1 VLDHASIMSE
11 IIPSLFVGCLPEPQV
26 EVGRRSLDWRRKR
39 SGTRKESPHHVMID
53 EPMERF
59 DGDQAAI
66 AEARD
71 RQRVPIDAAQIV
83 HITDSLSA
91 GLSSHH

>member
-1 VLDHASIMSE
+1 MLDHASIMSE

-26 EVGRRSLDWRRKR
+26 EVGCRSLDWRTKR

-53 EPMERF
+53 EPIERF
-59 DGDQAAI
+59 DGDQAAK
-66 AEARD
+66 
-71 RQRVPIDAAQIV
+71 QR
-83 HITDSLSA
+83 TDNEYSSTPPRSYILRPVYLL